1 MSKPSTHTRLVV
13 RNTSVF
19 AVTAASAVAL
29 FLYPTSRNASTA
41 ASGPARGA
49 AAVLARP
56 GDVLVTGKPA
66 KTEYGPVQVQL
77 RIRSGKVVTAEAV
90 VYPTTPGL
98 DQIINSRAVPKL
110 DKEVLKAQSAH
121 VDAISGA
128 SYTSAGYQQSLQSA
142 LDQAHLG

>member
-1 MSKPSTHTRLVV
+1 VTKPSTHTRLVV
-13 RNTSVF
+13 RNSSVL
-19 AVTAASAVAL
+19 AVTAASVVAL
-29 FLYPTSRNASTA
+29 FVYPTSHNASLA
-41 ASGPARGA
+41 ASGPAGAA

-77 RIRSGKVVTAEAV
+77 RIRSGKVVAADAI

-110 DKEVLKAQSAH
+110 NKEVVKAQNGP